1 MGADYIQY
9 FISDAVSS
17 PEEYWKY
24 YSEKLILMP
33 HAFLATSMAYL
44 GPDMTPPSRETP
56 SPEVRYQSRSAV
68 SHIFQPLKSFSIVEK
83 WMPW

>member
-9 FISDAVSS
+9 FISDEISS
-17 PEEYWKY
+17 PVHYRKY

-44 GPDMTPPSRETP
+44 EPDMQPPARATPT
-56 SPEVRYQSRSAV
+56 PEVST
-68 SHIFQPLKSFSIVEK
+68 FP
-83 WMPW
+83 